1 MDKMEKLSN
10 ESKGKL
16 GNVIEDPLE
25 EAEDLIE
32 ETLEKA
38 EEEDIKQK
46 IEIKQIK
53 KRQKN

>member
-1 MDKMEKLSN
+1 MEKLSN
-10 ESKGKL
+10 ELKEKSGD
-16 GNVIEDPLE
+16 VIEEPLE
-25 EAEDLIE
+25 EVEDLIE